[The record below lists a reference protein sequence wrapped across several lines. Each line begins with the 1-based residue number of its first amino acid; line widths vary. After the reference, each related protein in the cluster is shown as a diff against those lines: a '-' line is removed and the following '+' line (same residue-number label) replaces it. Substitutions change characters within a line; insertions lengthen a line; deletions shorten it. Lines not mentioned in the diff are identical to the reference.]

1 MNLTRIYN
9 LDICTMYN
17 IAAAAVMAFKFY
29 AMEALIR
36 AFSIRIQ
43 QYDLLLP
50 WCVSDNTGRQE
61 IPASFLLMFKCLEMR
76 R

>member
-9 LDICTMYN
+9 LDLYN
-17 IAAAAVMAFKFY
+17 IATAAAVMAFKFY

-43 QYDLLLP
+43 QYDLLLY